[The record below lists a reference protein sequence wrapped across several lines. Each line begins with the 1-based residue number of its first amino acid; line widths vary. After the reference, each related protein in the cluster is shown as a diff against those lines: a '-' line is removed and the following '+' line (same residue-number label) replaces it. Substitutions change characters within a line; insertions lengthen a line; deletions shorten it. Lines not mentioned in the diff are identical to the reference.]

1 MQKNTKKANRTTRC
15 EQFGV
20 RTGIKSGVSD
30 CCKAYLAYNKQ
41 NGNTSLTESDCPPD
55 SSCLYIPVNLK

>member
-15 EQFGV
+15 EQLGV

-30 CCKAYLAYNKQ
+30 CCNAYCETYPSENCT
-41 NGNTSLTESDCPPD
+41 NMCPPD
-55 SSCLYIPVNLK
+55 DVCKYIPVTP